1 MLTEKRPL
9 IALVFWLRRTFP
21 LPLLR
26 QGQDCAKYSEDRG
39 LKKRGRK
46 ISVGADYADFT
57 DILLFYI
64 SNHSY
69 LVYTRESCLSGDVST
84 SLRSAQHDRH
94 TSYKLIFNIYLIPVG
109 GINWG
114 MKAYERGYL
123 RARAE
128 ISADKG
134 GDICGQKRRYL
145 PAKPHKGLTDKV
157 HIVVIQRVI

>member
-46 ISVGADYADFT
+46 ISVGADYAD
-57 DILLFYI
+57 ILLFYI
-64 SNHSY
+64 
-69 LVYTRESCLSGDVST
+69 
-84 SLRSAQHDRH
+84 
-94 TSYKLIFNIYLIPVG
+94 IPVG

-123 RARAE
+123 RARAG
-128 ISADKG
+128 ISADKD
-134 GDICGQKRRYL
+134 GDICGQGRRYL
-145 PAKPHKGLTDKV
+145 RTKAEISTRKAAQGTD
-157 HIVVIQRVI
+157 R

>member
-1 MLTEKRPL
+1 MSISALRGAFFILAADLPDEGRWKSVFLNAHRKRPL

-39 LKKRGRK
+39 LKKKRGRK

-64 SNHSY
+64 
-69 LVYTRESCLSGDVST
+69 
-84 SLRSAQHDRH
+84 
-94 TSYKLIFNIYLIPVG
+94 IPVG

-123 RARAE
+123 RARAG
-128 ISADKG
+128 ISADKS
-134 GDICGQKRRYL
+134 GDIYPQSRPR
-145 PAKPHKGLTDKV
+145 D
-157 HIVVIQRVI
+157 